1 MPVIATIPE
10 ISTEEVRFILRD
22 LAAEGKNVPEP
33 QAVKVEAGEDH
44 EGNPAYILT
53 VTYGRQHK
61 PESIPWRR
69 ISPLVH
75 RLSRKV
81 FLSGGGDYIVLPTLR
96 RLAEK
101 LPRR

>member
-1 MPVIATIPE
+1 MNATVPE
-10 ISTEEVRFILRD
+10 IKPDEVRLILEE
-22 LAAEGKNVPEP
+22 LAAEGKNIPEP

-44 EGNPAYILT
+44 EGDPAYFVT
-53 VTYGRQHK
+53 VTYGKEHK

-75 RLSRKV
+75 RLTRKV
-81 FLSGGGDYIVLPTLR
+81 FLSGGGDYVVISRIR

-101 LPRR
+101 LPRQ